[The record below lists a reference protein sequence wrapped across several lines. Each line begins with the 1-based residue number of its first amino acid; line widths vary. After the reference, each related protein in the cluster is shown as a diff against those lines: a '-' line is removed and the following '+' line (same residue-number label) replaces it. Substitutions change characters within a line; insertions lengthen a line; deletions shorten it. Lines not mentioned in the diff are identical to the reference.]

1 MSLIAIVPAE
11 VALDARLTK
20 MQLRVLIALLTFRA
34 KNTDTVWPKRE
45 TLAKRCGYHVN
56 NISKVTKE
64 LVALGWLEKEG
75 KGGFS
80 KSTQYRITVP
90 DQFITLTEPVTVE
103 EPTTLT
109 GVVTV
114 TEPVTVTEV
123 VSTTLTEPVRS
134 TLTEPVRRKE
144 QPIEQPNEHKQQAIA
159 LGICGD
165 LWDEFLKTRKRV
177 KASNTPIAL
186 TTLINKLSKFSDEG
200 YSPQILVET
209 ANESGWKTVYPP
221 KNNYPQGSSSGPRSM
236 RGIQ

>member
-1 MSLIAIVPAE
+1 MSIIAIVPAE

-75 KGGFS
+75 KGGYS

-90 DQFITLTEPVTVE
+90 IQLTTLTEPVTVKD
-103 EPTTLT
+103 PTTIT
-109 GVVTV
+109 EVVTV

-144 QPIEQPNEHKQQAIA
+144 QPNEHTNEHKQKAIA
-159 LGICGD
+159 LGVCGD

-177 KASNTPIAL
+177 KASNTPLAL
-186 TTLINKLSKFSDEG
+186 TTLVNKLEKFSEEG
-200 YSPQILVET
+200 YSPQELVET
-209 ANESGWKTVYPP
+209 ANESGWKTVYPS
-221 KNNYPQGSSSGPRSM
+221 KNNFSKGTQQGPRSM
-236 RGIQ
+236 RGVQ